1 MEKLAIIGAG
11 DLGQLM
17 AFYAINEGTYS
28 FVGFYD
34 DLYKT
39 GERKGIGQI
48 LGPIDN
54 IEKQFE
60 SNIFDRIIIGIG
72 YKHLQFRENLFN
84 NLIKSIP
91 FASIIHNSL
100 ITTQD
105 AIIGKGVFIL
115 PGCQLDR
122 GVRIGN
128 NTVLNVSLRPDTSF
142 KISSLG
148 VKILRNFNL

>member
-1 MEKLAIIGAG
+1 MINQLQFDKPKMEKLAIIGAG

-60 SNIFDRIIIGIG
+60 SNIFDRII
-72 YKHLQFRENLFN
+72 N
-84 NLIKSIP
+84 
-91 FASIIHNSL
+91 
-100 ITTQD
+100 
-105 AIIGKGVFIL
+105 
-115 PGCQLDR
+115 PGQS
-122 GVRIGN
+122 N
-128 NTVLNVSLRPDTSF
+128 
-142 KISSLG
+142 KISPSKQIGDLHPLG
-148 VKILRNFNL
+148 NIHSAIPD